1 MTIACHN
8 GEIPP
13 MDGRLNPLL
22 AVAVVIFSWGCAGAG
37 RAEDEDSATRPQPP
51 GVFRLNELLASN
63 RTGGVDD
70 QGRSSDWVEIYNSS
84 TRVEE
89 LTGYC
94 LTDDLRVPGKWPF
107 PAVRVAGRGYQLVW
121 MSGSERVDPE
131 GPARRTANVLFPFDS
146 ILVESDAPWKYY
158 AAMRQPEPS
167 TLQERLQGW
176 TQLQYDDSL
185 FQVGRPG
192 FGYGDD
198 DDRTRVPRETTVVLL
213 RREFI
218 WSADLDP
225 AGLVLQVDYD
235 DGFAAYLNGT
245 RVAAANA
252 PPDEPGLD
260 SLATG
265 SREAGV
271 PQRFDLS
278 AYAEVLREGKN
289 LLAIAGL
296 NVGAGSSDMSIHPVL
311 GTLAPLCH
319 ANFRLKRKG
328 GTLYLVNPNGSLA
341 DQIEYPRQVTDQ
353 SFGRAPGADSG
364 WGYFLT
370 PTPAV
375 ANRGPQQPRPVRCQV
390 AFVPEP
396 GTYPPGVTVR
406 LQRTASTAVDIH
418 FTQDGSE
425 PNAASPLYRSG
436 VVIQKTTLF
445 RAAGF
450 VGRERVSP
458 VVAGTYLLRQSRGL
472 PVLSLSLR
480 PEDFTDVHLQR
491 SGKGRKSE
499 RPAFLELFDRM
510 GRRRVAVGFGMR
522 LHGGAGRRGGLET
535 KKSYRAYF
543 RRSYGA
549 GRLKHAVI
557 PEAGLEHFDKL
568 VLRANFNDGRDH
580 GSYIRDQVIR
590 DLHREMGALAS
601 SGSWYKLLINGES
614 HGVYNVV
621 ERMDQEFCSAHLG
634 PGEYDVIKTSNTV
647 LDGTRQG
654 WDELRD
660 FISTRDFSTD
670 DNYRELARRVDIE
683 NFTSYAIL
691 NLWAQNYD
699 WPHNN
704 WYAARR
710 VPDGKWIFLC
720 WDAEWGLGG
729 GPYGHDV
736 DAYAFMDSGGAY
748 GHSMARALFFA
759 LISNPGYCEYYQQE
773 VRRHLG
779 GVLRMD
785 NALRVVHR
793 HRDEIAADIEY
804 EFESRG
810 NDKRRW
816 RNQIE
821 NIERFLKNCGEHF
834 QRCTNQYFAYRSAV
848 GSQDRVAFVEDTERR
863 RHVVYRASNG
873 QLHQLSSAPSDNIW
887 RDEKVD
893 LPGTAPIASGRPS
906 VYNVVNSGQRILY
919 RGPTGHLHE
928 LSRVAAGQDR
938 SPWQH
943 SNLTALLKLP
953 VATRDPSVVVVNG
966 VPHIVYVDSMCRI
979 HELWYDG
986 WWRHGQLPAAPRPA
1000 AEVVISY
1007 AASALHVTYRTM
1019 FGAVCEQT
1027 LLLRDAREGRRRW
1040 SHRLV
1045 FGSPVK
1051 GTPLGFSPQEIRH
1064 ILFRG
1069 AEKWPLR
1076 EPFVSGVKTVRARE
1090 RRIPRGALVHAWYD
1104 GDRFW
1109 HLEPVEPL
1117 GSGVAGD
1124 PCVIHNVETT
1134 RFHFAYRDTEDHIRE
1149 STFRSDK
1156 RPAGG
1161 AWQVVDLMSITGAP
1175 PASGDPA
1182 GLVSAATGARYYVYR
1197 GRDGQMHELRFDGSW
1212 SHLALTLAAQTRN
1225 K

>member
-1 MTIACHN
+1 
-8 GEIPP
+8 
-13 MDGRLNPLL
+13 MDRRLNPLL
-22 AVAVVIFSWGCAGAG
+22 AVVAVIFSWGCAVGC
-37 RAEDEDSATRPQPP
+37 RAEDGDTATRPQKPS
-51 GVFRLNELLASN
+51 VFRLNELLASN
-63 RTGGVDD
+63 RTGRVDD
-70 QGRSSDWVEIYNSS
+70 QGRSSDWVEIYNP
-84 TRVEE
+84 TAQAQV
-89 LTGYC
+89 LKGYR
-94 LTDDLRVPGKWPF
+94 LTDDLRVLDKWPF
-107 PAVRVAGRGYQLVW
+107 PAVRVASRGYQLVW
-121 MSGSERVDPE
+121 MSGSERVDPH
-131 GPARRTANVLFPFDS
+131 GPARRTAHALLPFDVV
-146 ILVESDAPWKYY
+146 LVESGAQWKYF
-158 AAMRQPEPS
+158 AARRQPQPS
-167 TLQERLQGW
+167 ISQDRIEGW

-192 FGYGDD
+192 FGYGDE
-198 DDRTRVPRETTVVLL
+198 DDRTRLPAETTVVLL

-218 WSADLDP
+218 WPADLDP

-252 PPDEPGLD
+252 PPDEPGLE

-265 SREAGV
+265 SREAGA

-278 AYAEVLREGKN
+278 AHAELLREGKN

-296 NVGAGSSDMSIHPVL
+296 NVGSGSSDLSIHPVL

-328 GTLYLVNPNGSLA
+328 GTLYLVNPDGSLA
-341 DQIEYPRQVTDQ
+341 DQIEYPRQVSDQ
-353 SFGRAPGADSG
+353 SLGRSLGEETD

-370 PTPAV
+370 PTPAA
-375 ANRGPQQPRPVRCQV
+375 ANRGPQQAQPVRCRI
-390 AFVPEP
+390 AFVPQP
-396 GTYPPGVTVR
+396 GTYQPGVSVQ
-406 LQRTASTAVDIH
+406 LQRTASAAVDIR
-418 FTQDGSE
+418 FTQDGSQ
-425 PNAASPLYRSG
+425 PNADSPLYRTG

-458 VVAGTYLLRQSRGL
+458 VVAGTYLLRPPRGL
-472 PVLSLSLR
+472 PVLSLSLL

-491 SGKGRKSE
+491 SGQGRKSE
-499 RPAFLELFDRM
+499 RSAFLELFDRT
-510 GRRRVAVGFGMR
+510 GRREVATGFGLR

-549 GRLKHAVI
+549 RRLKHAVI
-557 PEAGLEHFDKL
+557 PEAGVEQFDKL
-568 VLRANFNDGRDH
+568 VLRANFNDGREH

-590 DLHREMGALAS
+590 DLHREMGALTS
-601 SGSWYKLLINGES
+601 SGSWYKVLINGES

-621 ERMDQEFCSAHLG
+621 ERMDQEFCRAHLG
-634 PGEYDVIKTSNTV
+634 PGEYDVIKTSDTV

-660 FISTRDFSTD
+660 FISTRDFSVE
-670 DNYRELARRVDIE
+670 DNYRELASRVDIE

-729 GPYGHDV
+729 GSYGHDV
-736 DAYAFMDSGGAY
+736 DAYAFIDSGGAY
-748 GHSMARALFFA
+748 GHGMSRALFFA
-759 LISNPGYCEYYQQE
+759 LISNSGYCEYYQQE
-773 VRRHLG
+773 VRRHLRG
-779 GVLRMD
+779 ALRTD
-785 NALRVVHR
+785 NVLRVVHR
-793 HRDEIAADIEY
+793 HRDAIAADIEH

-816 RNQIE
+816 RHQIG
-821 NIERFLKNCGEHF
+821 NIERFLEKSGEHF
-834 QRCTNQYFAYRSAV
+834 QRCTEQYFAYRLSI
-848 GSQDRVAFVEDTERR
+848 GSQDRAALFEDAERR
-863 RHVVYRASNG
+863 RHVIYRAPDG
-873 QLHQLSSAPSDNIW
+873 QLHQLSSAPSDNSW
-887 RDEKVD
+887 RDETLG
-893 LPGTAPIASGRPS
+893 LPGTAPIASGRPN
-906 VYNVVNSGQRILY
+906 VYRVANSGHRILY
-919 RGPTGHLHE
+919 RGPAGHLHE
-928 LSRVAAGQDR
+928 LSSVSAEKDLSR
-938 SPWQH
+938 WQH
-943 SNLTALLKLP
+943 INLTALLKQP
-953 VATRDPSVVVVNG
+953 VATRDPSVVVVKG
-966 VPHIVYVDSMCRI
+966 MPHIVYVDRMCRV

-986 WWRHGQLPAAPRPA
+986 SWRHGQLPAAPRPA
-1000 AEVVISY
+1000 AEVVLSY

-1019 FGAVCEQT
+1019 FGAVCEQR
-1027 LLLRDAREGRRRW
+1027 LLLRDAEEGRRRW

-1045 FGSPVK
+1045 FGSPAK

-1109 HLEPVEPL
+1109 HLEPVEPVAN
-1117 GSGVAGD
+1117 GVAGD
-1124 PCVIHNVETT
+1124 PCVIHNLETT
-1134 RFHFAYRDTEDHIRE
+1134 RYHFAYRDTQNHIRE
-1149 STFRSDK
+1149 STFRSEK
-1156 RPAGG
+1156 RAQGG
-1161 AWQVVDLMSITGAP
+1161 SWQVIDLMSITGAP
-1175 PASGDPA
+1175 AASGDPA

-1197 GRDGQMHELRFDGSW
+1197 GQDGQMHELRFDGSW
-1212 SHLALTLAAQTRN
+1212 SHRDLTLAAQTRGN
-1225 K
+1225 